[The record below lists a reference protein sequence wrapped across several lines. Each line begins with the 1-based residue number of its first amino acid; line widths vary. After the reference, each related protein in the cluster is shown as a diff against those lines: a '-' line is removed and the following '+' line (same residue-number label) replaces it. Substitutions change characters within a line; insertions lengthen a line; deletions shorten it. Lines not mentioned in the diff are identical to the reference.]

1 MLLSL
6 IDQSNSP
13 LLPENLKLLI
23 SSCLS
28 AKRHSVTLIDTPS
41 THNGSE
47 TAAASN
53 WLSTEERLQF
63 ERYSFEKRRLEWLS
77 GRICA
82 KQAVLQLL
90 EEQDSSKTFRPE
102 DIVIRNSPSGRP
114 FVQTSSLPV
123 SFEDIDI
130 SISHSHGKAAGLAGH
145 GYCGIDIQYLNGAL
159 FKVRDRYC
167 SDIEMAILNDV
178 SADELVQ
185 LGLLWVAK
193 EAIRKCL
200 SVIKIAGFLEM
211 RLDQVSEEQEFHV
224 LHFQPDL
231 SFARTG
237 PLSVLT
243 HFDGSY
249 AIAFCTISRETL
261 DARTA

>member
-1 MLLSL
+1 MLSPV
-6 IDQSNSP
+6 IDQSNST

-23 SSCLS
+23 RSFIS
-28 AKRHSVTLIDTPS
+28 AKRHFVTLLDTPPLR
-41 THNGSE
+41 NGSE
-47 TAAASN
+47 SAAASR
-53 WLSTEERLQF
+53 WLTTEEHLQF
-63 ERYSFEKRRLEWLS
+63 ERYSFEKRRIEWLS

-90 EEQDSSKTFRPE
+90 KEQDSSKTFGPE
-102 DIVIRNSPSGRP
+102 DIVIINSPSGRP
-114 FVQTSSLPV
+114 FVKTSNLPI
-123 SFEDIDI
+123 SFQDIDI

-167 SDIEMAILNDV
+167 TDTEMAILNDV

-193 EAIRKCL
+193 EAIRKCF
-200 SVIKIAGFLEM
+200 SVNKILGFLEM
-211 RLDQVSEEQEFHV
+211 KLDKVSEEQTFPV
-224 LHFQPDL
+224 LHFQPNT
-231 SFARTG
+231 SFSSTG

-249 AIAFCTISRETL
+249 AIAFCTISREKL

>member
-1 MLLSL
+1 MLSPL

-13 LLPENLKLLI
+13 LLPENLKQLI
-23 SSCLS
+23 SSDIS
-28 AKRHSVTLIDTPS
+28 AKRHSVTLIDTPPL
-41 THNGSE
+41 HNGSE
-47 TAAASN
+47 TAVVSC
-53 WLSTEERLQF
+53 WLSTEERMQF

-82 KQAVLQLL
+82 KQAILQLL
-90 EEQDSSKTFRPE
+90 EEQESSRTFQPE
-102 DIVIRNSPSGRP
+102 DIIIHNSASGRP
-114 FVQTSSLPV
+114 FVHTSNLPK
-123 SFEDIDI
+123 SFKDIDI

-167 SDIEMAILNDV
+167 TDIELAILNDV

-200 SVIKIAGFLEM
+200 SVVKIAGFLEVK
-211 RLDQVSEEQEFHV
+211 LDQVSEEQEFPV
-224 LHFQPDL
+224 LHFQPDI

-249 AIAFCTISRETL
+249 AIAFCTISRETF